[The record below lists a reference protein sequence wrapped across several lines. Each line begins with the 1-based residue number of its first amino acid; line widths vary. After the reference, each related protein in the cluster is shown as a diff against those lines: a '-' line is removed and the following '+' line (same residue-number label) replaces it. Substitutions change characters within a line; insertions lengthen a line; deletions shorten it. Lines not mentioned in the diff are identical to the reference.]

1 MLIILALSSSPNL
14 IQQPIEFI
22 SIDKIGHIIFYG
34 ILTMLMLNDL
44 NVFKG
49 LTKLAIGTV
58 LLIASSYG
66 IMLEFVQAALPYRM
80 FDYADMIA
88 NFIGVFTGCFLY
100 LWHQR
105 KNIDIVK
112 D

>member
-1 MLIILALSSSPNL
+1 MLYDTNA
-14 IQQPIEFI
+14 F
-22 SIDKIGHIIFYG
+22 F
-34 ILTMLMLNDL
+34 
-44 NVFKG
+44 G
-49 LTKLAIGTV
+49 LTKLAIVFV
-58 LLIASSYG
+58 LTITSSYG
-66 IMLEFVQAALPYRM
+66 IILEFIQAALPYRM